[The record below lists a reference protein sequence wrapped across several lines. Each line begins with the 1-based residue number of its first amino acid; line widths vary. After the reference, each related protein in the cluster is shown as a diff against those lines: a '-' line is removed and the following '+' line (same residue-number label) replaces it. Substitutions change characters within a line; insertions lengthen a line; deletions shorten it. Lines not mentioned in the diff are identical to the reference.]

1 MSKKRKNYR
10 LSSSSFEKKIRNKDN
25 RAIQHR
31 LENNILAYLYSSEK
45 PVTSRELSRT
55 LAAQKRREDDINSI
69 INSLL
74 SKNYIQR
81 NGKKHLTL
89 SRKAPLYIGSLEK
102 NPKGFGFVIAPTP
115 YLDAAP
121 LVKDPYISASK
132 MSSAIHGDRLLIRI
146 TRIRN
151 DNRPEGEVVKILSH
165 GRDTIAGFYFPGK
178 QGSIVHPEDPRFPF
192 HIKIE
197 DSAVKPHEGD
207 AVIVRIK
214 RDSQSSGEM
223 SGEIIEL
230 LGSPDNIDVQMRLVI
245 EKFSLP
251 HRFSGHALREAE
263 KLSDSFKSSRDR
275 LDLRKVEHITID
287 GETAKDFD
295 DAVCVKKTPEGFL
308 LYVSIADVSYFV
320 RPGSYLDKEAYA
332 RGTSIYFPGRVIPML
347 PENLSN
353 NLCSL
358 VPGKDRFTV
367 TAILNFD
374 HNGKLLKKE
383 FTRSVIHSH
392 HRFTYTTVKQI
403 LIDKDSSIQHLHKP
417 FLTQLESAYELA
429 TALYAKRKK
438 RGSIGFTLPETEIT
452 LTDTGEIAA
461 ISTLK
466 RNFAHQIIEEFM
478 LAANE
483 AVAELFSQNK
493 SNALYRIHERPDVEK
508 VEQFCV
514 FAKTLDLHLTKADN
528 RPEWFAGV
536 VEQCKGTK
544 TEYLV
549 NNLLLRTMKQAR
561 YSPDNAGHFGL
572 ASSDYTHFTSPIR
585 RYPDLLVH
593 RELIRTILKD
603 TNRQKEQ
610 RRGLR
615 LQEKGEFLSARERVA
630 IRAEREMNERL
641 KVRYMKKRIGETF
654 DGIISGLN
662 DFAMFVELRD
672 LGISGSI
679 GITDLKD
686 DYYLHDEKR
695 YRLIG
700 ELSGT
705 IYQMG
710 DSIRVTLLDVDCQ
723 RNRINFVPSLKSS

>member
-10 LSSSSFEKKIRNKDN
+10 YSSTTEKKTRNQQ
-25 RAIQHR
+25 RRVIQHR
-31 LENNILAYLYSSEK
+31 LENNIFAYLYSSEK
-45 PVTSRELSRT
+45 PVTTGELTRFLSV
-55 LAAQKRREDDINSI
+55 KNSNDSEIKSI
-69 INSLL
+69 IDSLL
-74 SKNYIQR
+74 SQKYIYK
-81 NGKKHLTL
+81 NGKKQLVLHKT
-89 SRKAPLYIGSLEK
+89 APLYRGNLEK
-102 NPKGFGFVIAPTP
+102 NSKGFGFITEPTP
-115 YLDAAP
+115 YLNAAP
-121 LVKDPYISASK
+121 LTKDPYISAAK
-132 MSSAIHGDRLLIRI
+132 MGSALHGDRLLIRI

-165 GRDTIAGFYFPGK
+165 GRDTIAGFYFDQK

-192 HIKIE
+192 HINVE
-197 DSAVKPHEGD
+197 DSAVKAHQGD
-207 AVIVRIK
+207 AVIVRIN
-214 RDSQSSGEM
+214 RDSQSSGAI
-223 SGEIIEL
+223 SGKIIEL
-230 LGSPDNIDVQMRLVI
+230 LGNPDNIDVQMRLVI

-251 HRFSGHALREAE
+251 DRFSDLALREAE
-263 KLSDSFKSSRDR
+263 KLPDSFKSSKDR
-275 LDLRKVEHITID
+275 VDLRKVEHITID
-287 GETAKDFD
+287 GKTAKDFD
-295 DAVCVKKTPEGFL
+295 DAVCVKKTQEGFQ

-320 RPGSYLDKEAYA
+320 RPGTYLDKEAYV

-353 NLCSL
+353 NICSL

-367 TAILNFD
+367 TAVLNFD

-383 FTRSVIHSH
+383 FTRSVIRSH

-403 LIDKDSSIQHLHKP
+403 LIDKDLSIRHLHKP
-417 FLTQLESAYELA
+417 FLAQLEWAHELA
-429 TALYAKRKK
+429 TALYVKRKK
-438 RGSIGFTLPETEIT
+438 RGSIGFTLPESEIT
-452 LTDTGEIAA
+452 LTDSGEIAT

-483 AVAELFSQNK
+483 AVAELFSHSHSK
-493 SNALYRIHERPDVEK
+493 ALYRIHEQPDVEK
-508 VEQFCV
+508 VQEFGV
-514 FAKTLDLHLTKADN
+514 FAKTMGLHLTKADN
-528 RPEWFAGV
+528 SPEWFAGV

-603 TNRQKEQ
+603 TAGQKEH
-610 RRGLR
+610 RKNLN
-615 LQEKGEFLSARERVA
+615 LQEKGDFLSVRERVA

-654 DGIISGLN
+654 DGIISGVN

-679 GITDLKD
+679 GVKDLKD

-710 DSIRVTLLDVDCQ
+710 DSIRVTLLDVDCR
-723 RNRINFVPSLKSS
+723 RNRINFVPFSKSS

>member
-10 LSSSSFEKKIRNKDN
+10 LSSSSTEKKIHNKAD

-31 LENNILAYLYSSEK
+31 LENNILTYLYSSEK
-45 PVTSRELSRT
+45 PVTFRALSRA

-74 SKNYIQR
+74 SKKYIQK
-81 NGKKHLTL
+81 NEKKHLTL
-89 SRKAPLYIGSLEK
+89 NRNAPLYIGNLEK
-102 NPKGFGFVIAPTP
+102 NPKGFGFVTAPTP
-115 YLDAAP
+115 YLSAAP
-121 LVKDPYISASK
+121 LAKDPYISASR
-132 MSSAIHGDRLLIRI
+132 MNSAIHGDRLLIRI

-165 GRDTIAGFYFPGK
+165 GRDTIAGFYFPQK

-192 HIKIE
+192 HIKVE

-214 RDSQSSGEM
+214 RDRQSSGDM

-251 HRFSGHALREAE
+251 HRFSDHALREAE
-263 KLSDSFKSSRDR
+263 KLPESFKSSKDR

-353 NLCSL
+353 DLCSL

-367 TAILNFD
+367 TAILKFD

-383 FTRSVIHSH
+383 FTRSVIRSH

-403 LIDKDSSIQHLHKP
+403 LIDKDSSIQRLHKP

-452 LTDTGEIAA
+452 LTDNGEIAT

-493 SNALYRIHERPDVEK
+493 SDALYRIHERPDVEK
-508 VEQFCV
+508 IKQFCI

-603 TNRQKEQ
+603 TTEQKEY

-630 IRAEREMNERL
+630 VRAEREMNERL
-641 KVRYMKKRIGETF
+641 KVRYMQKRIGESF
-654 DGIISGLN
+654 DGIISGVN
-662 DFAMFVELRD
+662 DFAMFVELKDR
-672 LGISGSI
+672 GISGSI
-679 GITDLKD
+679 QVKDLKD

-710 DSIRVTLLDVDCQ
+710 DSIRVTLLDVDYQ
-723 RNRINFVPSLKSS
+723 RNRINFVPS

>member
-10 LSSSSFEKKIRNKDN
+10 LSSSSTEKKIRNKAD

-45 PVTSRELSRT
+45 PVTFRALYRA
-55 LAAQKRREDDINSI
+55 LAAQKRREDDINPI

-74 SKNYIQR
+74 SKKYIQK
-81 NGKKHLTL
+81 NEKKHLTL
-89 SRKAPLYIGSLEK
+89 NRSAPLYIGNLEK
-102 NPKGFGFVIAPTP
+102 NPKGFGFVTTPTP
-115 YLDAAP
+115 YLSAAP
-121 LVKDPYISASK
+121 LAKDPYISASR
-132 MSSAIHGDRLLIRI
+132 MNSAIHGDRLLIRI

-165 GRDTIAGFYFPGK
+165 GRDTIAGFYFPQK

-192 HIKIE
+192 HIKVE

-214 RDSQSSGEM
+214 RDRQSSGDM

-251 HRFSGHALREAE
+251 HRFSDHALREAE
-263 KLSDSFKSSRDR
+263 KLSESFKPSKDR

-295 DAVCVKKTPEGFL
+295 DAVYVKKTPEGFL

-320 RPGSYLDKEAYA
+320 RAGSDLDKEAYA

-353 NLCSL
+353 DLCSL

-367 TAILNFD
+367 TAILKFD

-383 FTRSVIHSH
+383 FTRSVIRSH

-403 LIDKDSSIQHLHKP
+403 LIDKDSSIQRLHKP

-452 LTDTGEIAA
+452 LTDNGEIAT

-493 SNALYRIHERPDVEK
+493 SDALYRIHERPDVEK
-508 VEQFCV
+508 IKQFCI

-603 TNRQKEQ
+603 TTEQKEY

-641 KVRYMKKRIGETF
+641 KVRYMQKRIGESF
-654 DGIISGLN
+654 DGIISGVN
-662 DFAMFVELRD
+662 DFAMFVELKDR
-672 LGISGSI
+672 GISGSI
-679 GITDLKD
+679 QVKDLKD

-710 DSIRVTLLDVDCQ
+710 DSIRVTLLDVDYQ
-723 RNRINFVPSLKSS
+723 RNRINFVPS

>member
-10 LSSSSFEKKIRNKDN
+10 LSSSSTEKKIRNKAD

-45 PVTSRELSRT
+45 PVTFRALSRA

-74 SKNYIQR
+74 SKKYIQK
-81 NGKKHLTL
+81 NEKKHLTL
-89 SRKAPLYIGSLEK
+89 NKNAPLYIGNLEK
-102 NPKGFGFVIAPTP
+102 NPKGFGFVTAPTP
-115 YLDAAP
+115 YLSAAP
-121 LVKDPYISASK
+121 LAKDPYISASR
-132 MSSAIHGDRLLIRI
+132 MNSAIHGDRLLIRI

-165 GRDTIAGFYFPGK
+165 GRDTIAGFYFPQK

-192 HIKIE
+192 HIKVE

-214 RDSQSSGEM
+214 RDRQSSGDM

-251 HRFSGHALREAE
+251 HRFSDHALREAE
-263 KLSDSFKSSRDR
+263 KLPESFKSSKDR

-353 NLCSL
+353 DLCSL

-367 TAILNFD
+367 TAILKFD

-383 FTRSVIHSH
+383 FTRSVIRSH

-403 LIDKDSSIQHLHKP
+403 LIDKDSSIQRLHKP

-452 LTDTGEIAA
+452 LTDNGEIAT

-493 SNALYRIHERPDVEK
+493 SDALYRIHERPDVEK
-508 VEQFCV
+508 IKQFCI

-603 TNRQKEQ
+603 TTEQKEY

-630 IRAEREMNERL
+630 VRAEREMNERL
-641 KVRYMKKRIGETF
+641 KVRYMQKRIGESF
-654 DGIISGLN
+654 DGIISGVN
-662 DFAMFVELRD
+662 DFAMFVELKDR
-672 LGISGSI
+672 GISGSI
-679 GITDLKD
+679 QVKDLKD

-705 IYQMG
+705 VYQMG
-710 DSIRVTLLDVDCQ
+710 DSIRVTLLDVDYQ
-723 RNRINFVPSLKSS
+723 RNRINFVPS

>member
-10 LSSSSFEKKIRNKDN
+10 LSSSSTEKKIRNKAD

-45 PVTSRELSRT
+45 PVTFRALSRA

-74 SKNYIQR
+74 SKKYIQK
-81 NGKKHLTL
+81 NEKKHLTL
-89 SRKAPLYIGSLEK
+89 NRNAPLYIGNLEK
-102 NPKGFGFVIAPTP
+102 NPKGFGFVTAPTP
-115 YLDAAP
+115 YLSAAP
-121 LVKDPYISASK
+121 LAKDPYISASR
-132 MSSAIHGDRLLIRI
+132 MNSAIHGDRLLIRI

-165 GRDTIAGFYFPGK
+165 GRDTIAGFYFPQK

-192 HIKIE
+192 HIKVE

-214 RDSQSSGEM
+214 RDRQSSGDM

-251 HRFSGHALREAE
+251 HRFSDHALREAE
-263 KLSDSFKSSRDR
+263 KLSESFKPSKDR

-295 DAVCVKKTPEGFL
+295 DAVYVKKTPEGFL

-320 RPGSYLDKEAYA
+320 RAGSDLDKEAYA

-353 NLCSL
+353 DLCSL

-367 TAILNFD
+367 TAILKFD

-383 FTRSVIHSH
+383 FTRSVIRSH

-403 LIDKDSSIQHLHKP
+403 LIDKDSSIQRLHKP

-438 RGSIGFTLPETEIT
+438 RGSIGFTLPETEIS
-452 LTDTGEIAA
+452 LTDNGEIAT

-493 SNALYRIHERPDVEK
+493 SDALYRIHERPDVEK
-508 VEQFCV
+508 VKQFCI

-603 TNRQKEQ
+603 TTEQKEH

-615 LQEKGEFLSARERVA
+615 LQEKGDFLSARERVA

-641 KVRYMKKRIGETF
+641 KVRYMQKRIGESF
-654 DGIISGLN
+654 DGIISGVN
-662 DFAMFVELRD
+662 DFALFVELKDR
-672 LGISGSI
+672 GISGSI
-679 GITDLKD
+679 QVKDLKD

-723 RNRINFVPSLKSS
+723 RNRINFVPS